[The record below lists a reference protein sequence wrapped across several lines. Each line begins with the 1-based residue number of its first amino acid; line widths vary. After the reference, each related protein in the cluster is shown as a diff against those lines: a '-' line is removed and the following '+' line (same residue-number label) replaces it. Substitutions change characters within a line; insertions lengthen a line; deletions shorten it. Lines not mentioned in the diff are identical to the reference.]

1 MIPWLEGAPA
11 FPPVSAALAEP
22 NGLLAAGG
30 ALTPEW
36 LIEAYRHGIFPWF
49 NPGEPILWWSPDPR
63 LVLIPDAIRISHSL
77 RKTLRRGHFEV
88 RFDTAFAEVID
99 ACAAPREP
107 GLGTW
112 ITAEMRCAYCRMHE
126 LGVAHS
132 VESWRDGK
140 LVGGLYGMALG
151 SVFFG
156 ESMFSR
162 ESDASKVALAYLA
175 RFLRTRGYVMID
187 CQMTTAH
194 LQSMGAREM
203 PRSDFCAAL
212 AIHTPGG
219 GLPGKWPADAAR
231 SLDWR

>member
-112 ITAEMRCAYCRMHE
+112 ITAEMRRAYCRMHE

-162 ESDASKVALAYLA
+162 ESDASKVALAHLA

>member
-1 MIPWLEGAPA
+1 LIPWLEGAPA
-11 FPPVSAALAEP
+11 FPPGSAALDEP

-77 RKTLRRGHFEV
+77 RKTLRRGRFEV

-112 ITAEMRCAYCRMHE
+112 ITAEMRRAYCRMHE

-162 ESDASKVALAYLA
+162 ESDASKVALAHLA

>member
-11 FPPVSAALAEP
+11 FPPVSAALNEP

-49 NPGEPILWWSPDPR
+49 NPGEPILWWSPNPR

>member
-112 ITAEMRCAYCRMHE
+112 ITAEMRRAYCRMHE

-151 SVFFG
+151 RVFFG

-162 ESDASKVALAYLA
+162 ESDASKVALAHLA

>member
-49 NPGEPILWWSPDPR
+49 NPGEPILWWSPHPR
-63 LVLIPDAIRISHSL
+63 LVLIPDAIRISQSL

-162 ESDASKVALAYLA
+162 ESDASKVALAHLA

>member
-77 RKTLRRGHFEV
+77 RKTLRRGRFEV

-112 ITAEMRCAYCRMHE
+112 ITAEMRRAYCRMHE

-162 ESDASKVALAYLA
+162 ESDASKVALAHLA

>member
-1 MIPWLEGAPA
+1 LIPWLEGAPA
-11 FPPVSAALAEP
+11 FPPVSAALDEP

-49 NPGEPILWWSPDPR
+49 NPGEPILWWSTHTR

-151 SVFFG
+151 RVFFG

-162 ESDASKVALAYLA
+162 ESDASKVALAHLA

>member
-1 MIPWLEGAPA
+1 
-11 FPPVSAALAEP
+11 
-22 NGLLAAGG
+22 
-30 ALTPEW
+30 
-36 LIEAYRHGIFPWF
+36 
-49 NPGEPILWWSPDPR
+49 
-63 LVLIPDAIRISHSL
+63 
-77 RKTLRRGHFEV
+77 
-88 RFDTAFAEVID
+88 
-99 ACAAPREP
+99 
-107 GLGTW
+107 
-112 ITAEMRCAYCRMHE
+112 
-126 LGVAHS
+126 
-132 VESWRDGK
+132 
-140 LVGGLYGMALG
+140 MALG

-162 ESDASKVALAYLA
+162 ESDASKVALAHLA

>member
-77 RKTLRRGHFEV
+77 RKTLRRGRFEV

-112 ITAEMRCAYCRMHE
+112 ITAEMRRAYCRMHE

-151 SVFFG
+151 RVFFG

-162 ESDASKVALAYLA
+162 ESDASKVALAHLA